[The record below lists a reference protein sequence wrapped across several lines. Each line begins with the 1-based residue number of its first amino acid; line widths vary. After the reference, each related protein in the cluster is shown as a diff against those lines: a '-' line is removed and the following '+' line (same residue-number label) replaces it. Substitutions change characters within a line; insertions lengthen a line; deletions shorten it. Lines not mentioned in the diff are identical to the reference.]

1 MNPTAAPQAL
11 ALRDIH
17 LPGAPSLWPPAPG
30 WWILA
35 ALLLALI
42 AWGVRVWL
50 RRRRI
55 RQQRQQVF
63 DALATLQNEL
73 AGDRSPAQLAA
84 IGELLRRLALTRY
97 PRIEVASL
105 SGGAW
110 LRFLDDTGGQ
120 GRFSEGPGRVLADGP
135 YRRHLPPDFD
145 TDTLAALV
153 RDWVEKNTGE
163 LDASARPASP
173 TSTGTGTGTG
183 TGFLTSTDT
192 NTGTRAR
199 TAMRAT
205 ELAR

>member
-11 ALRDIH
+11 TLRDIH

-30 WWILA
+30 WWVLA
-35 ALLLALI
+35 ILLLALI
-42 AWGVRVWL
+42 AWGVRVLL

-55 RQQRQQVF
+55 RQQRRQVLE
-63 DALATLQNEL
+63 ALATLQSGL

-97 PRIEVASL
+97 PRTEVASL

-120 GRFSEGPGRVLADGP
+120 GRFSDGPGQVFADGP
-135 YRRHLPPDFD
+135 YRRHLPPDLD
-145 TDTLAALV
+145 TDDLAALV
-153 RDWVEKNTGE
+153 RDWVEQNTGAP
-163 LDASARPASP
+163 DAGSRPTAP
-173 TSTGTGTGTG
+173 KG
-183 TGFLTSTDT
+183 
-192 NTGTRAR
+192 AR
-199 TAMRAT
+199 TATRAT